1 MQVQELRDNAENEM
15 VIMLLGNKLDLK
27 HLRQVSTDIG
37 ASYAQRH
44 NLAFLETSA
53 LDGENVD
60 LAFQKVIEG
69 NHNLKP

>member
-1 MQVQELRDNAENEM
+1 MVRCNRVLINGKELTDNAENDM

-37 ASYAQRH
+37 AAYAKRK

-53 LDGENVD
+53 LDGSNVD
-60 LAFQKVIEG
+60 VAF
-69 NHNLKP
+69 N

>member
-1 MQVQELRDNAENEM
+1 MVRCNRVLINGKELTDNAENDM

-37 ASYAQRH
+37 AAYAKRT

-53 LDGENVD
+53 LDGSNVD
-60 LAFQKVIEG
+60 VAF
-69 NHNLKP
+69 N